1 MTERTIRI
9 RVDAGDAGVQVK
21 KLDNSMR
28 DAGAQA
34 DKLNDELLGL
44 SNSSMPQLS
53 KTAQGVQRAVGG
65 AAANLGGFGRTA
77 GQAGIQVQQL
87 VGQVTTGQNVFAAFS
102 AQAADLGFVLGV
114 PLAGAIIAI
123 GASIIG
129 VLAPSLVDS
138 RSAVDDLD
146 EAIERLGNTALLSDS
161 GIAVL
166 SDELASLA
174 KNSEIAAQARIAS
187 ALLDARD
194 AAKAAAAG
202 IEEAFDN
209 GVVDAFL
216 FDITAL
222 TDEIRGGLNS
232 SLVGLTANALRP
244 ARLIG
249 EAFGETGK
257 EATALGIEIGELI
270 VQLEKVGDT
279 KSVDALQNRLSE
291 LALGSAATNKEA
303 LKFIGSI
310 QEFFSKARDAA
321 EITEFLTQAQKDLGS
336 ALQTNT
342 ETSANLINRLNQE
355 LAIQKAEL
363 KDGAQAAE
371 LLRIAFANGNE
382 SIKELPQSLR
392 ETAIE
397 LFKTKEQIKALADEE
412 RKAEQARRD
421 AARQAEREATQADR
435 DQQRIDKKIALLR
448 LETQTISSEL
458 ALQQGVRQGFLTQE
472 QADLDL
478 QTATKIQKAITERD
492 LLLAEKSITDEQRLA
507 AESAFND
514 NVAAIS
520 QFYAD
525 QRLEVERQTGLQI
538 QEIQNQTQQN
548 YLDTASTA
556 LGALSSLVGGSSK
569 AAKALKLVQGG
580 VNAFQVYAASEA
592 AAALVLATPPGPVL
606 NPSLIP
612 LAASISAKG
621 KASAA
626 AILAGAAASTFS
638 GGSSRGFSGG
648 GGAGAST
655 SAALPT
661 APNSA
666 ANVQTLEIVGLRE
679 EIERLEAADGFV
691 STQFVAKVL
700 DKIDSANRL
709 RGEG

>member
-1 MTERTIRI
+1 M
-9 RVDAGDAGVQVK
+9 
-21 KLDNSMR
+21 
-28 DAGAQA
+28 
-34 DKLNDELLGL
+34 
-44 SNSSMPQLS
+44 
-53 KTAQGVQRAVGG
+53 
-65 AAANLGGFGRTA
+65 
-77 GQAGIQVQQL
+77 
-87 VGQVTTGQNVFAAFS
+87 
-102 AQAADLGFVLGV
+102 
-114 PLAGAIIAI
+114 
-123 GASIIG
+123 
-129 VLAPSLVDS
+129 
-138 RSAVDDLD
+138 
-146 EAIERLGNTALLSDS
+146 
-161 GIAVL
+161 
-166 SDELASLA
+166 
-174 KNSEIAAQARIAS
+174 
-187 ALLDARD
+187 
-194 AAKAAAAG
+194 
-202 IEEAFDN
+202 
-209 GVVDAFL
+209 

>member
-1 MTERTIRI
+1 MTTERTIRI

-53 KTAQGVQRAVGG
+53 KTAQGVQRAVGS
-65 AAANLGGFGRTA
+65 AATNLGGFGRTA

-102 AQAADLGFVLGV
+102 AQAADLGFILGV

-222 TDEIRGGLNS
+222 TDEIRGGLTS

-363 KDGAQAAE
+363 TDGAQAAE

-421 AARQAEREATQADR
+421 AARQAEREANLAER
-435 DQQRIDKKIALLR
+435 DQQRIDKKIALLQ

-458 ALQQGVRQGFLTQE
+458 ALQQAFRQGFLTQE

-478 QTATKIQKAITERD
+478 QTAAKIQKAITERE
-492 LLLAEKSITDEQRLA
+492 LLLAEKSITDEQVIA
-507 AESAFND
+507 AETAFQEQLTAISEQYAERRIEVDRLEKNTRIGLTQ
-514 NVAAIS
+514 NFANAAIGVIAAFGS
-520 QFYAD
+520 KSFRAQK
-525 QRLEVERQTGLQI
+525 
-538 QEIQNQTQQN
+538 NQAIAT
-548 YLDTASTA
+548 STVNIA
-556 LGALSSLVGGSSK
+556 GGV
-569 AAKALKLVQGG
+569 AKALNNPYPANLGFAAQVALEGAGLISTIKSTNLGSGG
-580 VNAFQVYAASEA
+580 GNLGSIGGGAASVPT
-592 AAALVLATPPGPVL
+592 LPTLPT
-606 NPSLIP
+606 
-612 LAASISAKG
+612 
-621 KASAA
+621 
-626 AILAGAAASTFS
+626 AAAS
-638 GGSSRGFSGG
+638 
-648 GGAGAST
+648 
-655 SAALPT
+655 
-661 APNSA
+661 
-666 ANVQTLEIVGLRE
+666 VQTLEIVGLRE

-691 STQFVAKVL
+691 STQVVAKIL

>member
-1 MTERTIRI
+1 MTERTITI
-9 RVDAGDAGVQVK
+9 RVNAGDSGVQVK
-21 KLDNSMR
+21 KLDDSMR
-28 DAGAQA
+28 SAGQQA

-53 KTAQGVQRAVGG
+53 KTAQGVQRAVGS
-65 AAANLGGFGRTA
+65 AATNLGGFGRTA

-102 AQAADLGFVLGV
+102 AQAADLGFILGV

-279 KSVDALQNRLSE
+279 ESVDALQNRLSE

-321 EITEFLTQAQKDLGS
+321 EITEFLTQAQENLGS

-342 ETSANLINRLNQE
+342 ETSANIINRLNQE

-363 KDGAQAAE
+363 TDGAQAAE
-371 LLRIAFANGNE
+371 LLRIAFANGNK
-382 SIKELPQSLR
+382 SIKDLPQSLR

-397 LFKTKEQIKALADEE
+397 LFKTKEQIKSLADEE
-412 RKAEQARRD
+412 RKAGQARRD
-421 AARQAEREATQADR
+421 AARQAEREGSLAER
-435 DQQRIDKKIALLR
+435 DQQRIDKKISLLR

-458 ALQQGVRQGFLTQE
+458 ALQQAVSQGFLTQE

-492 LLLAEKSITDEQRLA
+492 LLLAEKSITDEQVVA
-507 AESAFND
+507 AEKAFQEQMT
-514 NVAAIS
+514 AIS
-520 QFYAD
+520 QQYAERRIEVERLEKNTRIGLTQD
-525 QRLEVERQTGLQI
+525 FANAAIGVIAAFGSKSFQAQKNQAIATGIVNIAGGVAKALNNPYPASLGFAAQVAAQGAGLISTIRSTNLGSGGGNIGSISTATALPTTPTAAPTVGSFEITGLSELQRQLDELDNDEVLPVSFTRRLVASLNSVQRLE
-538 QEIQNQTQQN
+538 
-548 YLDTASTA
+548 
-556 LGALSSLVGGSSK
+556 GG
-569 AAKALKLVQGG
+569 
-580 VNAFQVYAASEA
+580 E
-592 AAALVLATPPGPVL
+592 
-606 NPSLIP
+606 
-612 LAASISAKG
+612 
-621 KASAA
+621 
-626 AILAGAAASTFS
+626 
-638 GGSSRGFSGG
+638 
-648 GGAGAST
+648 
-655 SAALPT
+655 
-661 APNSA
+661 
-666 ANVQTLEIVGLRE
+666 
-679 EIERLEAADGFV
+679 
-691 STQFVAKVL
+691 
-700 DKIDSANRL
+700 
-709 RGEG
+709 

>member
-1 MTERTIRI
+1 MSERTIRI
-9 RVDAGDAGVQVK
+9 RVDAGDSGVQVK
-21 KLDNSMR
+21 KLDDSMR
-28 DAGAQA
+28 SAGQQA

-53 KTAQGVQRAVGG
+53 KTAQGVQQATKG
-65 AAANLGGFGRTA
+65 ASASLTGFGRNA
-77 GQAGIQVQQL
+77 GQAGIQIQQF
-87 VGQVTTGQNVFAAFS
+87 VGQVTAGQSAVVAFS
-102 AQAADLGFVLGV
+102 QQSADLGFVLGV
-114 PLAGAIIAI
+114 PLAGAIISIAAAV
-123 GASIIG
+123 AS
-129 VLAPSLVDS
+129 VFAPSLMDS
-138 RSAVDDLD
+138 KSAVDDLD
-146 EAIERLGNTALLSDS
+146 SAIERLGNTALLTDS

-279 KSVDALQNRLSE
+279 ESVDALQNRLSE

-363 KDGAQAAE
+363 NDGAEAAE

-382 SIKELPQSLR
+382 SIKELPKSLR
-392 ETAIE
+392 ETAVE
-397 LFKTKEQIKALADEE
+397 LFNTKQQIKALAEEE

-421 AARQAEREATQADR
+421 AARQAEREDNLAER
-435 DQQRIDKKIALLR
+435 DQQRIDKKIALLQ
-448 LETQTISSEL
+448 LETQTIGSEL
-458 ALQQGVRQGFLTQE
+458 ALQQAVRQGFLTQE

-478 QTATKIQKAITERD
+478 QTAAKIQKAITERD
-492 LLLAEKSITDEQRLA
+492 LLLAEKSITDEQVIA
-507 AESAFND
+507 AETAFQEQMT
-514 NVAAIS
+514 AIS
-520 QFYAD
+520 QQYAERRIEVERLEKNTRIGLTQD
-525 QRLEVERQTGLQI
+525 FANAAIGVISAFGSKSFQAQKNQAIATGIVNIAGGVAKALNNPYPANLGFAAQVAAQGAGLISTIRSTNLGSGGGNIDSISTATALPTTPTAAPTVGSFEITGLSELQRQLDELDNDEVLPVSFTRRLVASLSSVQRLE
-538 QEIQNQTQQN
+538 
-548 YLDTASTA
+548 
-556 LGALSSLVGGSSK
+556 GG
-569 AAKALKLVQGG
+569 
-580 VNAFQVYAASEA
+580 E
-592 AAALVLATPPGPVL
+592 
-606 NPSLIP
+606 
-612 LAASISAKG
+612 
-621 KASAA
+621 
-626 AILAGAAASTFS
+626 
-638 GGSSRGFSGG
+638 
-648 GGAGAST
+648 
-655 SAALPT
+655 
-661 APNSA
+661 
-666 ANVQTLEIVGLRE
+666 
-679 EIERLEAADGFV
+679 
-691 STQFVAKVL
+691 
-700 DKIDSANRL
+700 
-709 RGEG
+709 